1 MSDLIII
8 DITETE
14 KIELDETSNLKDI
27 QGKGLISIRNPT
39 QKSRLWN
46 LTCDLKEIINTT
58 LSSREIDVGILNSN
72 QTYQTDYQIQNLK
85 EPSLKVIE
93 TFDTDIENQHSLNNA
108 FRYEMDNKCRLT
120 LRLINPLDQAI
131 SNIKLSREVPKY
143 FKDIEIRNP
152 QVGVAGIVGGEQ
164 MRLLNWDIVSLDAN
178 QKTRLDVIFTIHP
191 EDSEMKA
198 LGALDVTYLINNY
211 KLTYLAPE
219 IRGLTDSMS
228 GIEREESSEPGIWEC
243 NAEFIND
250 SEFQIRLEDIK
261 ITHKITIGSETV
273 VSQAP
278 NRLLN
283 PGQEWNHAFQVESKN
298 VPELNST
305 IEFTPLFVVITRL
318 KGEIHKVPTICSVIS
333 ATIEKKISPPEVD
346 AYANTDLE
354 IQNSIYNSGSSV
366 IKLLE
371 VSDELPIDF
380 IPPLVHQIKIQ
391 MGEINISARSEY
403 TKTLEILPDNQ
414 TPEKKHSIHL
424 ILDDLYFV
432 PKTSIIL
439 SYPLKARNP
448 RPPTEIL
455 YKTPVVIQ
463 VDSPVGGKYYK
474 AVPQIEPEIKVKYVK
489 RKLKTLKSIKPG
501 NMEGEF
507 NVNLRIQ
514 NKGSVELENI
524 VVKDKIP
531 KGFNITEINLEQ
543 YKLESKTEYS
553 ELQVKI
559 EDLKGNES
567 FTLTYNCSGNGDYP
581 RYEPLVSVLG
591 RGTPEKETIQND
603 NVSTPTKIAV
613 SSIPLRKKSI
623 INDIFQE
630 IFKKID
636 QTITGNDLSNFIDS
650 QRDKFPPGP
659 ALHQLM
665 RYSNEIKDLAE
676 DKIIVG
682 SIREQI
688 ISKLRE
694 FQQIYQ

>member
-27 QGKGLISIRNPT
+27 QGKGVISIRNPT

-46 LTCDLKEIINTT
+46 LTCDLKEIVNTT
-58 LSSREIDVGILNSN
+58 ISSRELDVGVLSSN

-85 EPSLKVIE
+85 EPSLQIIE
-93 TFDTDIENQHSLNNA
+93 KFDTDIENQNSLNEA

-120 LRLINPLDQAI
+120 LRIINPLDQAMT
-131 SNIKLSREVPKY
+131 NIKLTRELPKY
-143 FKDIEIRNP
+143 FEEIEIQNP

-164 MRLLNWDIVSLDAN
+164 IRLLNWDIVSLDAN
-178 QKTRLDVIFTIHP
+178 QEARLDVICTIHP

-198 LGALDVTYLINNY
+198 LGALDVSYLINNY
-211 KLTYLAPE
+211 KLTYLSPE

-243 NAEFIND
+243 NVEFIND

-261 ITHKITIGSETV
+261 VTHKITTGSETV

-283 PGQEWNHAFQVESKN
+283 PGQEWNHAFKVESKN

-305 IEFTPLFVVITRL
+305 IGFTPLFVVITRV
-318 KGEIHKVPTICSVIS
+318 KGEIHKVPTSYSVIS
-333 ATIEKKISPPEVD
+333 ATVEKKISPPEVD

-366 IKLLE
+366 IKVLE
-371 VSDELPIDF
+371 VSDELPTDF
-380 IPPLVHQIKIQ
+380 IPPLVNQIKIQ
-391 MGEINISARSEY
+391 MGDIDISARSEY
-403 TKTLEILPDNQ
+403 TKTLEILPDDQN
-414 TPEKKHSIHL
+414 PEIKHSIRL
-424 ILDDLYFV
+424 ILDDLHFT
-432 PKTSIIL
+432 PKTNIL
-439 SYPLKARNP
+439 FAYPLKARNP

-455 YKTPVVIQ
+455 YKTPIELQ
-463 VDSPVGGKYYK
+463 VNTPVGGRFYK
-474 AVPQIEPEIKVKYVK
+474 TAPPIEPEIKVKYVK

-501 NMEGEF
+501 TMEGDF
-507 NVNLRIQ
+507 NVSLRIQ

-524 VVKDKIP
+524 IVKDKIP
-531 KGFNITEINLEQ
+531 QGFTLTEINCEQ
-543 YKLESKTEYS
+543 YNLESKTEYS
-553 ELQVKI
+553 ELQVRI
-559 EDLKGNES
+559 DELKGNES
-567 FTLTYNCSGNGDYP
+567 LTLTYNCSGNGDYP
-581 RYEPLVSVLG
+581 HYEPLVSVLG
-591 RGTPEKETIQND
+591 RGTPEKEIIHND
-603 NVSTPTKIAV
+603 NVSDPPKIAV
-613 SSIPLRKKSI
+613 SSIPLQKKSI

-636 QTITGNDLSNFIDS
+636 QTITGNDLANFIDS

-665 RYSNEIKDLAE
+665 RYASDIKDLAE

-688 ISKLRE
+688 LSKLRE

>member
-27 QGKGLISIRNPT
+27 QGKGVISIRNPT

-58 LSSREIDVGILNSN
+58 ISSRELDVGILSSD

-85 EPSLKVIE
+85 EPSLQIIE
-93 TFDTDIENQHSLNNA
+93 KFDTDIENQNSLNNA

-120 LRLINPLDQAI
+120 LRIINPLDQAI
-131 SNIKLSREVPKY
+131 TNIKLSRELPKY
-143 FKDIEIRNP
+143 FEEIEIQNP

-164 MRLLNWDIVSLDAN
+164 IRLLNWDIVSLDAN
-178 QKTRLDVIFTIHP
+178 QEARLDVICTIHP

-198 LGALDVTYLINNY
+198 LGTLDVSYLINNY
-211 KLTYLAPE
+211 KLTYLSPE

-243 NAEFIND
+243 NVEFIND

-261 ITHKITIGSETV
+261 VTHKITTGSETV

-283 PGQEWNHAFQVESKN
+283 PGQEWNHAFKVESKN

-305 IEFTPLFVVITRL
+305 IGFTPLFVVITRV
-318 KGEIHKVPTICSVIS
+318 KGEIHKVPTTYSVIS

-366 IKLLE
+366 IKVLE
-371 VSDELPIDF
+371 VSDELPTDF
-380 IPPLVHQIKIQ
+380 IPPLVNQIKIQ
-391 MGEINISARSEY
+391 MGDIDISARSEY
-403 TKTLEILPDNQ
+403 TKTLEILPDDQN
-414 TPEKKHSIHL
+414 PEIKHSIHL
-424 ILDDLYFV
+424 MLDGLLFT
-432 PKTSIIL
+432 PKTSIIFA
-439 SYPLKARNP
+439 YPLKARNP

-455 YKTPVVIQ
+455 YKTPIEIRVNT
-463 VDSPVGGKYYK
+463 PVGGAFYK
-474 AVPQIEPEIKVKYVK
+474 TVPPNEPEIKVKYVK

-501 NMEGEF
+501 IIEGDF
-507 NVNLRIQ
+507 NVSLRIQ

-524 VVKDKIP
+524 IVKDKIP
-531 KGFNITEINLEQ
+531 QGFNLTEINCEQ
-543 YKLESKTEYS
+543 YNLESKTEYS
-553 ELQVKI
+553 ELQVRI
-559 EDLKGNES
+559 DELKGNES

-581 RYEPLVSVLG
+581 HYEPLVSVLG
-591 RGTPEKETIQND
+591 RGTTEKEKIQND
-603 NVSTPTKIAV
+603 NVSAPPKIAV
-613 SSIPLRKKSI
+613 SSIPLQKKSI
-623 INDIFQE
+623 INDTFQE

-636 QTITGNDLSNFIDS
+636 QTVTGNDLGNFIDS

-665 RYSNEIKDLAE
+665 RYASDIKDLAE

-688 ISKLRE
+688 LSKLRE

>member
-14 KIELDETSNLKDI
+14 KIELDENSNLKNI
-27 QGKGLISIRNPT
+27 QGIGILSIRNPT

-46 LTCDLKEIINTT
+46 LTCDLKEVINTT
-58 LSSREIDVGILNSN
+58 LSSRELDVGILNSN

-93 TFDTDIENQHSLNNA
+93 IFDTDIENQNCFNNT
-108 FRYEMDNKCRLT
+108 FRYDMDNKCRLT
-120 LRLINPLDQAI
+120 LRVINPLEQSI
-131 SNIKLSREVPKY
+131 TNIKLSRELPKY
-143 FKDIEIRNP
+143 FEEIEIQNP
-152 QVGVAGIVGGEQ
+152 QVGVAGIVGSEQ
-164 MRLLNWDIVSLDAN
+164 IRILNWNIVSLDAN
-178 QKTRLDVIFTIHP
+178 QEARLDVICTIHP

-198 LGALDVTYLINNY
+198 LGALDVSYLINNY
-211 KLTYLAPE
+211 KLTYLSPE

-228 GIEREESSEPGIWEC
+228 GIEREESSQPGIWEC
-243 NAEFIND
+243 DVEFIND

-261 ITHKITIGSETV
+261 VTHKITTGSETV

-305 IEFTPLFVVITRL
+305 VGFTPLFVIITRV
-318 KGEIHKVPTICSVIS
+318 KGEIHKVPTTYSVIS

-354 IQNSIYNSGSSV
+354 IQNNIYNSGSSV
-366 IKLLE
+366 IKVLE
-371 VSDELPIDF
+371 VSDELPTDF
-380 IPPLVHQIKIQ
+380 IPPLVNQIKIQ
-391 MGEINISARSEY
+391 IGDIDISARTEY
-403 TKTLEILPDNQ
+403 IKTLEILPDDKD
-414 TPEKKHSIHL
+414 PEKKHSIHL
-424 ILDDLYFV
+424 ILDDLRFTPNV
-432 PKTSIIL
+432 SIIL

-448 RPPTEIL
+448 RPPTEII
-455 YKTPVVIQ
+455 YKTPIEIQ
-463 VDSPVGGKYYK
+463 VNTPVGGRYFKT
-474 AVPQIEPEIKVKYVK
+474 VPPIEPEIKVKYVK
-489 RKLKTLKSIKPG
+489 RRLKTLKSIKPG
-501 NMEGEF
+501 TMEGEF

-514 NKGSVELENI
+514 NKGGVELENI
-524 VVKDKIP
+524 IVKDKIP
-531 KGFNITEINLEQ
+531 KGFDLTEINCEQ
-543 YKLESKTEYS
+543 YNLESKTEYS

-559 EDLKGNES
+559 DELKGNES

-591 RGTPEKETIQND
+591 RATPEKESIQID
-603 NVSTPTKIAV
+603 NVSPPTKIAL
-613 SSIPLRKKSI
+613 SSIPLKKKSI

-636 QTITGNDLSNFIDS
+636 QTITGNDLGNFIDS
-650 QRDKFPPGP
+650 QRDSFPPGP

-665 RYSNEIKDLAE
+665 RYANEIKDLAE
-676 DKIIVG
+676 GKIIVG